1 MEITRREPFGTS
13 PNVGSRGSSTYRRIL
28 EAALEVFAEHGYY
41 GAQIELITDAAGCS
55 RPAFYQYFSS
65 KSEVFWRLAGE
76 LAEALNGLTRQLGRS
91 TPNEAGVEQLIQWFE
106 GILDIYDSYRP
117 MFNAYSLA
125 AREGQQQLI
134 ASRGVSSRIGHK
146 LLPVPESV
154 SPALRAEIEQLALPM
169 VLSGVYY
176 WKLMEDVVPRERF
189 IEAAA
194 MTLHRAQHGPIKNV
208 NLPPAVETAPASSKP
223 MPDFESG
230 IFGEGMSTR
239 GRETRKLLL
248 TAGAQVFSAKG
259 FHDARIDDIV
269 AEAGVSHGTFYR
281 HFESKE
287 KFFDAL
293 TVTAMASV
301 VELIDR
307 YPTSHSD
314 VELHA
319 WMHEWMLNYLR
330 IGGVMSAWTEVHTPG
345 PGRQRYGSSVALGMV
360 ERVQRIL
367 DARGFGD
374 SRADALIMLGV
385 LERGP
390 YMAGMYGG
398 SAPATTVEAVL
409 FFIKR
414 GLLGVKI

>member
-1 MEITRREPFGTS
+1 MEITRREPFGSS

-28 EAALEVFAEHGYY
+28 EAALEVFAEHGYN

-76 LAEALNGLTRQLGRS
+76 LAEALNGLTKQLGRS
-91 TPNEAGVEQLIQWFE
+91 APNEAGVEQLMQWFE

-125 AREGQQQLI
+125 AREGQQQLA
-134 ASRGVSSRIGHK
+134 ASRGVSARVGRK
-146 LLPVPESV
+146 LLPLPDGLSE
-154 SPALRAEIEQLALPM
+154 PLRVEIEQLALPM

-176 WKLMEDVVPRERF
+176 WKLMEGIVSRERF
-189 IEAAA
+189 VEAAA

-208 NLPPAVETAPASSKP
+208 NMPPIVGKAPAKSRP
-223 MPDFESG
+223 MPDFEAG
-230 IFGEGMSTR
+230 IFGEGISSR

-248 TAGAQVFSAKG
+248 TAGAQVFAAKG

-269 AEAGVSHGTFYR
+269 SEAGVSHGTFYR

-287 KFFDAL
+287 QFFDAL

-301 VELIDR
+301 VDLIDR
-307 YPTSHSD
+307 YPLGGND
-314 VELHA
+314 ADLHG
-319 WMHEWMLNYLR
+319 WMHEWLLNYLR
-330 IGGVMSAWTEVHTPG
+330 IGGVMSAWTEVHSPG
-345 PGRQRYGSSVALGMV
+345 PGRQRYGSDVAIGII

-367 DARGFGD
+367 DERGFGD
-374 SRADALIMLGV
+374 TRADALFMMGV

-398 SAPATTVEAVL
+398 SAPATTVGAVL
-409 FFIKR
+409 FFLKR
-414 GLLGVKI
+414 GLLGSAI